1 LNFFERAA
9 TRDYKSEACVRQLER
24 DAEANAACTARHQSY
39 FSLMGHRQSFL
50 AGKLRALRPFS

>member
-24 DAEANAACTARHQSY
+24 DAEAYAACAPGHQNY
-39 FSLMGHRQSFL
+39 FSLMGHLQSFL
-50 AGKLRALRPFS
+50 AG